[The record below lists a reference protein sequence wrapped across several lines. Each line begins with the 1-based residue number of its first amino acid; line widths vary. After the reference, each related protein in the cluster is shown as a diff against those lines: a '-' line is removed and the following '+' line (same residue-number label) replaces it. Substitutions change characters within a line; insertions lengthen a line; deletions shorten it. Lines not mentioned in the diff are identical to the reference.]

1 MLVECLGEVRMRRL
15 VAILGAVLGV
25 ALILGGCSSSSST
38 SDSTSTSPSSTV
50 EAVSDEAS
58 EAWLF
63 VVQGSSGTYKGDEDS
78 ATLTVS
84 GIAPDS
90 DVIAFTDRPGRT
102 AQRMEAADFFSRWDA
117 MFSDSAP
124 NMAVS
129 LETAKDAKRDLLVVT
144 ANSASYDPKQKGGT
158 ATFAVSHLTDLDDE
172 SSLSSFKVD
181 ADKELPASFG
191 QVDLFI
197 DTVELRSP
205 VVNVTSEQ
213 QFNSLINRN
222 EYTVVVFT
230 NEWIRNAESF
240 HEDVE
245 VLAQSNAGVTIA
257 VVDTDNHPN
266 IAQAYSIRRAPTAV
280 AIKNGRELKTLP
292 FGTNTLAWYAD
303 LRDFIYK
310 TRGGDFG

>member
-1 MLVECLGEVRMRRL
+1 MRRL

-25 ALILGGCSSSSST
+25 ALILGGCGSSSST

-230 NEWIRNAESF
+230 AGWIRNANQFHGEVEDLAESHRF
-240 HEDVE
+240 DV
-245 VLAQSNAGVTIA
+245 NIA
-257 VVDTDNHPN
+257 VVDAERFPGLAEASSVSNLP
-266 IAQAYSIRRAPTAV
+266 SAV
-280 AIKNGRELKTLP
+280 VFKNGKELEKLTMGANP
-292 FGTNTLAWYAD
+292 QGWYPK
-303 LRDFIYK
+303 LRDF
-310 TRGGDFG
+310 TDNALRGDFG

>member
-1 MLVECLGEVRMRRL
+1 MRRL

-25 ALILGGCSSSSST
+25 ALILGGCGSSSST

-197 DTVELRSP
+197 DTVSFSSS

-213 QFNSLINRN
+213 QLEALFSDRSVGNSNALSGPLTLVLFTSGSDSGRVMDAFDETAPELDGVAHVAVVNVDKYPKIASTYRVTKTPT
-222 EYTVVVFT
+222 YVVF
-230 NEWIRNAESF
+230 RGAR
-240 HEDVE
+240 E
-245 VLAQSNAGVTIA
+245 VNRTSRLLEYG
-257 VVDTDNHPN
+257 
-266 IAQAYSIRRAPTAV
+266 
-280 AIKNGRELKTLP
+280 
-292 FGTNTLAWYAD
+292 D
-303 LRDFIYK
+303 LGMWFD
-310 TRGGDFG
+310 DSA